1 MGSVDFI
8 EDPWAQILRM
18 GQTDSVQLHPPFV
31 FSVVLLVRD
40 WLLAFVGPTAV
51 HCERKKENQ
60 TTRTKLTSFVVSYT

>member
-51 HCERKKENQ
+51 HCARKKKIKQLEQN
-60 TTRTKLTSFVVSYT
+60 